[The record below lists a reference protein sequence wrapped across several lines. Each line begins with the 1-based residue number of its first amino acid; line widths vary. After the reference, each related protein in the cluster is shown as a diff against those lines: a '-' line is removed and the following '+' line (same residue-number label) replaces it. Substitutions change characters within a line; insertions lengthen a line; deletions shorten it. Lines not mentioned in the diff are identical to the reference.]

1 MSARILLE
9 VMLRILGLWYLF
21 TSLNNLTTTVSFY
34 MSGGWAPASA
44 EMTSFV
50 IAQGVSIA
58 VQVAIGLGLIL
69 CAPNV
74 AARFY
79 REEADAGESQVRVG
93 PGDLYHTACFVLGAY
108 VLINTAAPLGRFVIA
123 GFRGEPFS
131 WWQDRIAADVLTI
144 VVHTAAGILKIF
156 GSRRISELLLS
167 LRHDP
172 ESIPK
177 QRLGVSIL
185 LTLII
190 FSGLLIGAIR
200 WLSLE

>member
-9 VMLRILGLWYLF
+9 VTLRILGLWYIF
-21 TSLNNLTTTVSFY
+21 TSLNTLTTTVSFY

-44 EMTSFV
+44 EMTSFA
-50 IAQGVSIA
+50 IAHGVSIA
-58 VQVAIGLGLIL
+58 VQVAIGLGLIV
-69 CAPNV
+69 CAPSV

-79 REEADAGESQVRVG
+79 REEADAGESPGRVG

-108 VLINTAAPLGRFVIA
+108 VLINTAAPLGRLVIA
-123 GFRGEPFS
+123 RFRGIEQGWLASDLF
-131 WWQDRIAADVLTI
+131 TI
-144 VVHTAAGILKIF
+144 IVHTAAGILLIF
-156 GSRRISELLLS
+156 GSRRISELMSS

-185 LTLII
+185 LTLIV
-190 FSGLLIGAIR
+190 FFGLLIGVIR
-200 WLSLE
+200 WLTLE

>member
-9 VMLRILGLWYLF
+9 VTLRILGLWYLF
-21 TSLNNLTTTVSFY
+21 TSLNTLTTTVSFY
-34 MSGGWAPASA
+34 VSGGWGSAGA
-44 EMTSFV
+44 EMTSFA

-69 CAPNV
+69 GAPSV

-93 PGDLYHTACFVLGAY
+93 PGDIYHTACFVLGAF
-108 VLINTAAPLGRFVIA
+108 VLINTAAPLGRLVIA
-123 GFRGEPFS
+123 RFRG
-131 WWQDRIAADVLTI
+131 IAQGWLANDLFTV
-144 VVHTAAGILKIF
+144 VVHTTAGILLIF

-177 QRLGVSIL
+177 QRLGVSNL
-185 LTLII
+185 LTLIV
-190 FSGLLIGAIR
+190 FLGLLIGTIR
-200 WLSLE
+200 WLALD

>member
-9 VMLRILGLWYLF
+9 VTLRILGLWYLF
-21 TSLNNLTTTVSFY
+21 TSLNTLTTTVSFY
-34 MSGGWAPASA
+34 VSGGWGSAGA
-44 EMTSFV
+44 EMTSFA

-69 CAPNV
+69 GAPSV

-93 PGDLYHTACFVLGAY
+93 PGDIYHTACFVLGAF
-108 VLINTAAPLGRFVIA
+108 VLINTAAPLGRLVIA
-123 GFRGEPFS
+123 RFRG
-131 WWQDRIAADVLTI
+131 IAQGWLANDLFTV
-144 VVHTAAGILKIF
+144 VVHTTAGILLIF

-172 ESIPK
+172 ESVPK
-177 QRLGVSIL
+177 QRLSVSNL
-185 LTLII
+185 LTLIV
-190 FSGLLIGAIR
+190 FLGLLIGTIR
-200 WLSLE
+200 WLALD